1 MEIKINKE
9 IRDFNETIFFGLSMR
24 QFIFSSLAVVVAI
37 LLYFI
42 LRNFLG
48 IETLSWLCILGSAPF
63 ALFGFI
69 KYNGMYAEEFI
80 IAWIKSE
87 ILTPSVLLF
96 KPENIYDEL
105 IKSENRKTK
114 KKGVK
119 NDKVTKKD
127 FSKKKKKHRRKNK
140 NTKIRATGITD

>member
-9 IRDFNETIFFGLSMR
+9 IRDFNESIFFGLSMR

-48 IETLSWLCILGSAPF
+48 IETLSWLCIVGSAPF
-63 ALFGFI
+63 SLFGFV

-105 IKSENRKTK
+105 INSENRKAK
-114 KKGVK
+114 KEGVK

-127 FSKKKKKHRRKNK
+127 FSKKKQRRKNK
-140 NTKIRATGITD
+140 NTKISTTGTTN

>member
-9 IRDFNETIFFGLSMR
+9 IRDFNESIFFGLSMR

-48 IETLSWLCILGSAPF
+48 IETLSWLCIVGSAPF
-63 ALFGFI
+63 ALFGFV

-105 IKSENRKTK
+105 INSENIKAK
-114 KKGVK
+114 KEGVK

-127 FSKKKKKHRRKNK
+127 FSKKKQRRKNK
-140 NTKIRATGITD
+140 NTKISTTGTTN

>member
-9 IRDFNETIFFGLSMR
+9 IRDFNESIFFGLSMR

-37 LLYFI
+37 LLYF
-42 LRNFLG
+42 LLTNFLG
-48 IETLSWLCILGSAPF
+48 IETLSWLCIVGSAPF
-63 ALFGFI
+63 ALFGFV

-80 IAWIKSE
+80 IAWIKLE

-96 KPENIYDEL
+96 KPENIYYEL
-105 IKSENRKTK
+105 INSENRKAK
-114 KKGVK
+114 KEGVK

-127 FSKKKKKHRRKNK
+127 FSKEKQRRKNK
-140 NTKIRATGITD
+140 NTKISTTGTTN

>member
-9 IRDFNETIFFGLSMR
+9 IRDFNESIFFGLSMR
-24 QFIFSSLAVVVAI
+24 QFIFFFFAVVVAI

-48 IETLSWLCILGSAPF
+48 IETLSWLCILGAAPF
-63 ALFGFI
+63 ALFGFV

-105 IKSENRKTK
+105 INSENRKAK
-114 KKGVK
+114 KEGVK

-127 FSKKKKKHRRKNK
+127 FSKKKQRRKNK
-140 NTKIRATGITD
+140 NTKISTTGTTN

>member
-9 IRDFNETIFFGLSMR
+9 IRDFNESIFFGLSMR

-48 IETLSWLCILGSAPF
+48 IETLSWLCIVGSAPF
-63 ALFGFI
+63 ALFGFV

-96 KPENIYDEL
+96 KPENIYDE
-105 IKSENRKTK
+105 
-114 KKGVK
+114 
-119 NDKVTKKD
+119 
-127 FSKKKKKHRRKNK
+127 
-140 NTKIRATGITD
+140 

>member
-9 IRDFNETIFFGLSMR
+9 IRDFNESIFFGLSMR
-24 QFIFSSLAVVVAI
+24 QFIFSSLAVVFAI

-48 IETLSWLCILGSAPF
+48 IETLSWLCILGAAPF
-63 ALFGFI
+63 ALFGFV

-105 IKSENRKTK
+105 INSENRKAK
-114 KKGVK
+114 KEGVK

-127 FSKKKKKHRRKNK
+127 FSKKKQRRKNK
-140 NTKIRATGITD
+140 NTKISTTCTTN

>member
-9 IRDFNETIFFGLSMR
+9 IRDFNESIFFGLSMR

-48 IETLSWLCILGSAPF
+48 IETLSWLCILGAAPF
-63 ALFGFI
+63 ALFGFV

-105 IKSENRKTK
+105 INSENRKAK
-114 KKGVK
+114 KEGVK

-127 FSKKKKKHRRKNK
+127 FSKKKQRRKNK
-140 NTKIRATGITD
+140 KTKISTTGTTN

>member
-9 IRDFNETIFFGLSMR
+9 IRDFNESIFFGLSMG

-48 IETLSWLCILGSAPF
+48 IETLSWLCILGAAPF
-63 ALFGFI
+63 ALFGFV

-87 ILTPSVLLF
+87 ILTPRVLLF

-105 IKSENRKTK
+105 INSENRKAK
-114 KKGVK
+114 KEGVK

-127 FSKKKKKHRRKNK
+127 FSKKNLF
-140 NTKIRATGITD
+140 

>member
-9 IRDFNETIFFGLSMR
+9 IRDFNESIFFGLSMR

-48 IETLSWLCILGSAPF
+48 IETLSWLCIVGSAPF
-63 ALFGFI
+63 ALFGFV

-105 IKSENRKTK
+105 INSENRKAK
-114 KKGVK
+114 KEGVK

-127 FSKKKKKHRRKNK
+127 FSKKKQRRKNK
-140 NTKIRATGITD
+140 NTKISTTSITD

>member
-9 IRDFNETIFFGLSMR
+9 IRDFNESIFFGLSMR

-48 IETLSWLCILGSAPF
+48 IETLSWLCIVGSAPF
-63 ALFGFI
+63 ALFGFV

-105 IKSENRKTK
+105 INSENRKAK
-114 KKGVK
+114 KEGVK

-127 FSKKKKKHRRKNK
+127 FSKKKQRRKNK
-140 NTKIRATGITD
+140 NTKISTTGTTN

>member
-9 IRDFNETIFFGLSMR
+9 IRDFNESIFFGLSMR
-24 QFIFSSLAVVVAI
+24 QFIFSFLAVVVAI

-48 IETLSWLCILGSAPF
+48 IETLSWLCIVGSAPF
-63 ALFGFI
+63 ALFGFV

-105 IKSENRKTK
+105 INNENRKAK
-114 KKGVK
+114 KEGVK

>member
-9 IRDFNETIFFGLSMR
+9 IRDFNESIFFGLSMR
-24 QFIFSSLAVVVAI
+24 QFIFSSLAVVVSI

-48 IETLSWLCILGSAPF
+48 IETLSWLCIVGSAPF
-63 ALFGFI
+63 ALFGFV

-105 IKSENRKTK
+105 INSENRKAK
-114 KKGVK
+114 KEGVK

-127 FSKKKKKHRRKNK
+127 FSKKKQRRKNK
-140 NTKIRATGITD
+140 NTKISTTGTTN

>member
-9 IRDFNETIFFGLSMR
+9 IRDFNESIFFGLSMR

-42 LRNFLG
+42 LRNFFG
-48 IETLSWLCILGSAPF
+48 IETLSWLCIVGSAPF
-63 ALFGFI
+63 ALFGFV

-105 IKSENRKTK
+105 INSENRKAK
-114 KKGVK
+114 KEGVK

-127 FSKKKKKHRRKNK
+127 FSKKKQRRKNK
-140 NTKIRATGITD
+140 NTKISTTGTTN

>member
-9 IRDFNETIFFGLSMR
+9 IRDFNESIFFGLSMR

-48 IETLSWLCILGSAPF
+48 IETLSWLCIVGSAPF
-63 ALFGFI
+63 ALFGFV

-105 IKSENRKTK
+105 INSENRKAK
-114 KKGVK
+114 KEGVK

-127 FSKKKKKHRRKNK
+127 FSKNEQRRKNK
-140 NTKIRATGITD
+140 NTKISTTGTTN

>member
-9 IRDFNETIFFGLSMR
+9 IRDFNESIFFGLSMR
-24 QFIFSSLAVVVAI
+24 QFIFSFLAVVVAI

-48 IETLSWLCILGSAPF
+48 IETLSWLCILGAAPF
-63 ALFGFI
+63 ALFGFV

-105 IKSENRKTK
+105 INSENRKTK
-114 KKGVK
+114 KEGVK

-127 FSKKKKKHRRKNK
+127 FSKKKQRRKNK
-140 NTKIRATGITD
+140 NTKISTTGTTN

>member
-9 IRDFNETIFFGLSMR
+9 IRDFNESIFFGLSMR

-48 IETLSWLCILGSAPF
+48 IETLSWLCILGAAPF
-63 ALFGFI
+63 ALFGFV

-105 IKSENRKTK
+105 INSENRKAK
-114 KKGVK
+114 KEGVK

-127 FSKKKKKHRRKNK
+127 FSKKKQRRKNK
-140 NTKIRATGITD
+140 NTKISTTGTTN

>member
-1 MEIKINKE
+1 MEIKINNE
-9 IRDFNETIFFGLSMR
+9 IRDFNESIFFGLSMR

-48 IETLSWLCILGSAPF
+48 IETLSWLCIVGSAPF
-63 ALFGFI
+63 ALFGFV

-105 IKSENRKTK
+105 INSENIKAK
-114 KKGVK
+114 KEGVK

-127 FSKKKKKHRRKNK
+127 FSKKKQRRKNK
-140 NTKIRATGITD
+140 NTKISTTGTTN

>member
-9 IRDFNETIFFGLSMR
+9 IRDFNESIFFGLSMR

-48 IETLSWLCILGSAPF
+48 IETLSWLCILGAAPF
-63 ALFGFI
+63 ALFGFV

-96 KPENIYDEL
+96 KPENIYYEL
-105 IKSENRKTK
+105 INSENRKAK
-114 KKGVK
+114 KEGVK

-127 FSKKKKKHRRKNK
+127 FSKKKQRRKNK
-140 NTKIRATGITD
+140 NTKISTTGTTN

>member
-9 IRDFNETIFFGLSMR
+9 IRDFNESIFFGLSMR

-48 IETLSWLCILGSAPF
+48 IETLSWLCILGAAPF
-63 ALFGFI
+63 ALFGFV

-105 IKSENRKTK
+105 INSENRKAK
-114 KKGVK
+114 KEGVK

-127 FSKKKKKHRRKNK
+127 FSKKKQRRKNK
-140 NTKIRATGITD
+140 NTKFSNLYWRCSF

>member
-63 ALFGFI
+63 ALFGFV

-105 IKSENRKTK
+105 INSENRKTK

>member
-1 MEIKINKE
+1 
-9 IRDFNETIFFGLSMR
+9 MR

-48 IETLSWLCILGSAPF
+48 IETLSWLCILGAAPF
-63 ALFGFI
+63 ALFGFV

-105 IKSENRKTK
+105 INSENRKAK
-114 KKGVK
+114 KEGVK
-119 NDKVTKKD
+119 NDKVNKKD
-127 FSKKKKKHRRKNK
+127 
-140 NTKIRATGITD
+140 I

>member
-9 IRDFNETIFFGLSMR
+9 IRDFNESIFFGLSMR

-48 IETLSWLCILGSAPF
+48 IETLFWLCIVGSAPF
-63 ALFGFI
+63 ALFGFV

-105 IKSENRKTK
+105 INSENRKAK
-114 KKGVK
+114 KEGVK

-127 FSKKKKKHRRKNK
+127 FSKKKQRRKNK
-140 NTKIRATGITD
+140 NTKISTTGTTN

>member
-9 IRDFNETIFFGLSMR
+9 IRDFNESIFFGLSMR

-48 IETLSWLCILGSAPF
+48 IETLSWLCIVGSAPF
-63 ALFGFI
+63 ALFGFV

-105 IKSENRKTK
+105 INSENRKAK
-114 KKGVK
+114 KEGVK

-127 FSKKKKKHRRKNK
+127 FSKKKQRRKNK
-140 NTKIRATGITD
+140 NTKISTTGSTN

>member
-9 IRDFNETIFFGLSMR
+9 IRDFNESIFFGLSMR

-48 IETLSWLCILGSAPF
+48 IETLSWLCIVGSAPF
-63 ALFGFI
+63 ALFGFV

-87 ILTPSVLLF
+87 ILTPRVLLF

-105 IKSENRKTK
+105 INSENRKAK
-114 KKGVK
+114 KEGVK

-127 FSKKKKKHRRKNK
+127 FSKKKQRRKNK
-140 NTKIRATGITD
+140 NTKISTTGTTN

>member
-9 IRDFNETIFFGLSMR
+9 IRDFNESIFFGLSMR
-24 QFIFSSLAVVVAI
+24 QFIFSFLAVVVAI

-48 IETLSWLCILGSAPF
+48 IETLSWLCIVGSAPF
-63 ALFGFI
+63 ALFGFV

-105 IKSENRKTK
+105 INSENRKAK
-114 KKGVK
+114 KEGVK

-127 FSKKKKKHRRKNK
+127 FSKKKQRRKNK
-140 NTKIRATGITD
+140 NTKISTTGTTN

>member
-9 IRDFNETIFFGLSMR
+9 IRDFNESIFFGLSMR

-37 LLYFI
+37 LLYFL

-48 IETLSWLCILGSAPF
+48 IETLSWLCIVGSAPF
-63 ALFGFI
+63 ALFGFV

-105 IKSENRKTK
+105 INSENRKAK
-114 KKGVK
+114 KEGVK

-127 FSKKKKKHRRKNK
+127 FSKKKQRRKNK
-140 NTKIRATGITD
+140 NTKISTTGTTN

>member
-9 IRDFNETIFFGLSMR
+9 IRDFNESIFFGLSMR

-48 IETLSWLCILGSAPF
+48 IETLSWLCIVGSAPF
-63 ALFGFI
+63 ALFGFV

-96 KPENIYDEL
+96 KTENIYDEL
-105 IKSENRKTK
+105 INSENRKAK
-114 KKGVK
+114 KEGVK

-127 FSKKKKKHRRKNK
+127 FSKKKQRRKNK
-140 NTKIRATGITD
+140 NTKISTTGTTN

>member
-9 IRDFNETIFFGLSMR
+9 IRDFNESIFFGLSMR

-48 IETLSWLCILGSAPF
+48 IETLSWLCILGAAPF
-63 ALFGFI
+63 ALFGFV

-87 ILTPSVLLF
+87 ILTPRVLLF

-105 IKSENRKTK
+105 INSENRKAK
-114 KKGVK
+114 KEGVK

-127 FSKKKKKHRRKNK
+127 FSKKKQRRKNK
-140 NTKIRATGITD
+140 NTKISTTGTTN

>member
-9 IRDFNETIFFGLSMR
+9 IRDFNESIFFGLSMR

-48 IETLSWLCILGSAPF
+48 IETLSWLCILGAAPF
-63 ALFGFI
+63 SLFGFV

-96 KPENIYDEL
+96 KPENIYYEL
-105 IKSENRKTK
+105 INSENRKAK
-114 KKGVK
+114 KEGVK

-127 FSKKKKKHRRKNK
+127 FSKKKQRRKNK
-140 NTKIRATGITD
+140 NTKISTTGTTN